1 MNRRRLSDIWELTWP
16 QAAMLFCQFAVG
28 ITDVW
33 SAGRL
38 GADVQA
44 SIGLIAQCQMVFM
57 ALATAASGGAVAA
70 VGQSLGAG
78 RLLRARR
85 YVGLV
90 FLGGIGLGVLLALI
104 GLSVRLPF
112 LRLVQTPDAIRPV
125 ALLFLNIYLWT
136 LPFQYALTIGGAV
149 FRAAKSV
156 RIPLYVIGGVS
167 LVNMFGDL
175 AFGLGWWGFPAF
187 GASGLA
193 WSTFASVTAGAAVL
207 PILLV
212 REGLLTAESVTS
224 RRWIRKGV
232 PYLVKVAG
240 PALGTSILWQT
251 GYLVLFAITAALPE
265 ESVAVLAGLTAGF
278 RIEAILFLPA
288 VAFNMTASV
297 LVGHSLG
304 AGNRTEAQRV
314 VLTILGIGCAVMSL
328 VGAALWPLRGELA
341 AFLTP
346 DAAVRCETARYLS
359 FNILSVPFTVASVI
373 LAGALTGAG
382 ATVYALL
389 VFSGTVWLVRLPSAW
404 MLGHSFAYGA
414 TGIFGAMLLSQI
426 VQASLL
432 VWVVLRCDWKRF
444 AMAVRHKK

>member
-1 MNRRRLSDIWELTWP
+1 
-16 QAAMLFCQFAVG
+16 
-28 ITDVW
+28 
-33 SAGRL
+33 
-38 GADVQA
+38 
-44 SIGLIAQCQMVFM
+44 
-57 ALATAASGGAVAA
+57 
-70 VGQSLGAG
+70 
-78 RLLRARR
+78 
-85 YVGLV
+85 
-90 FLGGIGLGVLLALI
+90 
-104 GLSVRLPF
+104 
-112 LRLVQTPDAIRPV
+112 
-125 ALLFLNIYLWT
+125 
-136 LPFQYALTIGGAV
+136 
-149 FRAAKSV
+149 
-156 RIPLYVIGGVS
+156 
-167 LVNMFGDL
+167 
-175 AFGLGWWGFPAF
+175 
-187 GASGLA
+187 
-193 WSTFASVTAGAAVL
+193 
-207 PILLV
+207 
-212 REGLLTAESVTS
+212 
-224 RRWIRKGV
+224 
-232 PYLVKVAG
+232 
-240 PALGTSILWQT
+240 
-251 GYLVLFAITAALPE
+251 
-265 ESVAVLAGLTAGF
+265 
-278 RIEAILFLPA
+278 
-288 VAFNMTASV
+288 MTASV

>member
-265 ESVAVLAGLTAGF
+265 ESVAVLA
-278 RIEAILFLPA
+278 
-288 VAFNMTASV
+288 
-297 LVGHSLG
+297 
-304 AGNRTEAQRV
+304 
-314 VLTILGIGCAVMSL
+314 
-328 VGAALWPLRGELA
+328 
-341 AFLTP
+341 
-346 DAAVRCETARYLS
+346 
-359 FNILSVPFTVASVI
+359 
-373 LAGALTGAG
+373 
-382 ATVYALL
+382 
-389 VFSGTVWLVRLPSAW
+389 
-404 MLGHSFAYGA
+404 
-414 TGIFGAMLLSQI
+414 
-426 VQASLL
+426 
-432 VWVVLRCDWKRF
+432 
-444 AMAVRHKK
+444 